1 MRVIAGEFK
10 SRRLKTLA
18 GQKTRPTSDRLRET
32 LFNVLGAR
40 VAGSVFADCYAG
52 SGAVGIEAL
61 SRGAEWVYF
70 LENHRAATRVI
81 EANLKALGIEEGFEI
96 LPHDVVAGLRHLQ
109 GREVRLDIVFLD
121 PPYRAA
127 EEYERA
133 LAFLG
138 GSSALAPD
146 AIVVT
151 EHHPK
156 QLLAERYGTL
166 ARFRELRQG
175 NAALSFY
182 SVGWTKRGGRQARPY
197 ITEAIHYHRSCS
209 GGACPL
215 PVRENQ

>member
-18 GQKTRPTSDRLRET
+18 GLKTRPTSDRLRET

-70 LENHRAATRVI
+70 LENTRAAVRVI
-81 EANLKALGIEEGFEI
+81 EANLKSLEVKGGFEI
-96 LPHDVVAGLRHLQ
+96 LPHDAVAGLRHLEQ
-109 GREVRLDIVFLD
+109 REVRLDVVFLD

-127 EEYERA
+127 EEYERV
-133 LAFLG
+133 LNYLG
-138 GSSALAPD
+138 ASSVLAPD
-146 AIVVT
+146 AVVIA

-156 QLLAERYGTL
+156 QPLAERYGKLIRT
-166 ARFRELRQG
+166 RELRQG
-175 NAALSFY
+175 NAVLSFF
-182 SVGWTKRGGRQARPY
+182 SL
-197 ITEAIHYHRSCS
+197 S
-209 GGACPL
+209 G
-215 PVRENQ
+215 